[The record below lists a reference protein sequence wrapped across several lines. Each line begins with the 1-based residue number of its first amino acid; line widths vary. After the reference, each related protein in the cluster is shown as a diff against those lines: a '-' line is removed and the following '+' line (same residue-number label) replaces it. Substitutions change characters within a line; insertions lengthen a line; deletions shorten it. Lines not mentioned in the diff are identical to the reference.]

1 MMAGT
6 QSMALIIQ
14 ASTAESSRPPQK
26 EPKPLTSISLCSSFL
41 TLPSLLSSVVVTC
54 NLVLSL
60 SLSGTK
66 NLLRSPF
73 AVPSLCLFKSVCLS
87 KTLNAHCMSIYSKL
101 M

>member
-41 TLPSLLSSVVVTC
+41 TPPSLLSSVVVTC
-54 NLVLSL
+54 SLVLSL
-60 SLSGTK
+60 SLSLAQKTCSDLPLRF
-66 NLLRSPF
+66 LLS
-73 AVPSLCLFKSVCLS
+73 ASLSLS
-87 KTLNAHCMSIYSKL
+87 ASQRH
-101 M
+101 

>member
-54 NLVLSL
+54 SLVLSL
-60 SLSGTK
+60 SLSLAQKTCSDLPLRF
-66 NLLRSPF
+66 LLS
-73 AVPSLCLFKSVCLS
+73 ASLSLS
-87 KTLNAHCMSIYSKL
+87 ASQRH
-101 M
+101 

>member
-60 SLSGTK
+60 SLSLSLAQKTCSDLPLRF
-66 NLLRSPF
+66 LLS
-73 AVPSLCLFKSVCLS
+73 ASLSLS
-87 KTLNAHCMSIYSKL
+87 ASQRH
-101 M
+101 

>member
-41 TLPSLLSSVVVTC
+41 TPPSLLSSVVVTC

-60 SLSGTK
+60 SLSLWHK
-66 NLLRSPF
+66 KP
-73 AVPSLCLFKSVCLS
+73 APISLCGSFSLPL
-87 KTLNAHCMSIYSKL
+87 
-101 M
+101 